1 MYLRGVLLAQPFWR
15 IVESMS
21 SETIIWFRM
30 INFHRVQEH
39 VPYYNVVIL
48 QSMFKYYLGSSSY
61 PARQMKSI
69 AFYSHHVQWNNC
81 HRYSTWG
88 RQGGDTVKKEID
100 TIEKRLI
107 ISISI
112 LQWKG
117 IVCCHHLKFG
127 RYNFLFTSAL
137 PNTKGMVRICKI
149 RFISGSVFSA
159 IRSLCQQLE
168 F

>member
-1 MYLRGVLLAQPFWR
+1 MLIFSNVLNLMYLRGVLLARPFWQ

-21 SETIIWFRM
+21 SETIIWFRR

-48 QSMFKYYLGSSSY
+48 QSKFKYFLGSTSY

-88 RQGGDTVKKEID
+88 RQDGDTVKKELD
-100 TIEKRLI
+100 TIEKRFI

-127 RYNFLFTSAL
+127 RYNFHLCIAEHKRNGENL
-137 PNTKGMVRICKI
+137 QD
-149 RFISGSVFSA
+149 
-159 IRSLCQQLE
+159 SLHIWKCA
-168 F
+168 FCD